1 MLGPDRAG
9 AAFTAAT
16 AAAAAA
22 AAAVFD
28 WLDGAG
34 SAAVEMIGPVCER
47 VGGSTVRLSKPENK
61 SAGKGME
68 PEL

>member
-9 AAFTAAT
+9 PDFK

-22 AAAVFD
+22 AAIFD
-28 WLDGAG
+28 GQDGAG
-34 SAAVEMIGPVCER
+34 SAATETIGPVCER
-47 VGGSTVRLSKPENK
+47 VGGSPVRLSRPENK